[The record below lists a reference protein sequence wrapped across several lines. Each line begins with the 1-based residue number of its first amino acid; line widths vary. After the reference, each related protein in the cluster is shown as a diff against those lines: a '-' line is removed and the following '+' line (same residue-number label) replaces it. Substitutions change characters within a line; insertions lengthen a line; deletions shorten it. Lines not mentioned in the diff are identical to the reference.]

1 MSVCDVPVIA
11 EVCNTVGE
19 GTASL
24 IAAPFD
30 WLAQAM
36 GSAAAWL
43 FESVWAAFDST
54 TLVDLTARS
63 GRSSDRSRLGATP
76 RAIHGS
82 SSPTA
87 GKTLK

>member
-11 EVCNTVGE
+11 AVCDAVGE

-30 WLAQAM
+30 WLAYAM

-43 FESVWAAFDST
+43 FEAVWSAFDTHDARRHHRTRDTST
-54 TLVDLTARS
+54 SSTSCS
-63 GRSSDRSRLGATP
+63 GSPCSSRW
-76 RAIHGS
+76 S
-82 SSPTA
+82 SSA
-87 GKTLK
+87 CS